1 MLHYRKMRSHLLPAG
16 VSDAIGEI
24 VLSMQFA
31 VKGHEVPFKV
41 HALRAI
47 SLGLSKGQLE
57 ALLMTGF
64 GVTLIACEAAQALA
78 WLDEA
83 CTADQAAMRAPG

>member
-1 MLHYRKMRSHLLPAG
+1 MQHYRQMRSHLLPPAG
-16 VSDAIGEI
+16 VSVATGEI

-31 VKGHEVPFKV
+31 VKGHEVPFKI

-47 SLGLSKGQLE
+47 CLGVSREQLE
-57 ALLMTGF
+57 ALLMAGF
-64 GVTLIACEAAQALA
+64 GVTLIACEVAQALA

-83 CTADQAAMRAPG
+83 CTANRAPV